1 VDDVWADCLHY
12 YGKDVWEMDGASA
25 LKLAF
30 RLPDI
35 VRSDVN
41 MDPPKHLSSVFAH
54 FADLREA
61 AAEDAEPASLADLK
75 AVDPAGDVE
84 FVEVAV

>member
-1 VDDVWADCLHY
+1 MDDVWADCLHY

-41 MDPPKHLSSVFAH
+41 VDPPKHLSSVFAH
-54 FADLREA
+54 FADLRETDT
-61 AAEDAEPASLADLK
+61 EDAEPASLADLK
-75 AVDPAGDVE
+75 AALSGSGIE
-84 FVEVAV
+84 FAKVAV